1 MYLRSGGGRSKK
13 ESEFYALDDYN
24 KRQKLSPPP
33 PPKSAEDLELEKELQ
48 DTEDLKFLYEAR
60 EVAPALFAKPG
71 DQFEWSGRRGDVD
84 YVEYVGRN
92 MNPSKTVEFR
102 GETTGE
108 YKSPKKGWLI
118 FRNSGGMFPLNVTNG
133 GIRDACGAWPLACHS
148 HYNEEGQIDDDTMC
162 IPPEKVGP
170 LKKMRCWDE
179 DEDDNRNKEPEE
191 IVVSKRLLKEAKKA
205 APVLLA
211 KPGDKFEW
219 CSVDSSWAEPCVMK
233 YVGRNTLRPT
243 SKHNPEAGWL
253 VFKNEYSSENN
264 IDILNGGIRDEI
276 GAWPY
281 DKYSHYSYK
290 TLKEA
295 TTMFELA
302 LWKANIDQA
311 DDTADREACRVE
323 VPGPVKDTLFGFLE
337 GKRKVGT
344 LCVPPSKCGAFKVYK
359 EPSYW

>member
-1 MYLRSGGGRSKK
+1 MYLRSGGGSSKK

-33 PPKSAEDLELEKELQ
+33 PPK
-48 DTEDLKFLYEAR
+48 
-60 EVAPALFAKPG
+60 
-71 DQFEWSGRRGDVD
+71 
-84 YVEYVGRN
+84 
-92 MNPSKTVEFR
+92 
-102 GETTGE
+102 
-108 YKSPKKGWLI
+108 
-118 FRNSGGMFPLNVTNG
+118 
-133 GIRDACGAWPLACHS
+133 
-148 HYNEEGQIDDDTMC
+148 
-162 IPPEKVGP
+162 
-170 LKKMRCWDE
+170 CWDE
-179 DEDDNRNKEPEE
+179 DEDDDRGNKEPEE
-191 IVVSKRLLKEAKKA
+191 IVMSKRLLKEAKKA

-243 SKHNPEAGWL
+243 SKHSPEAGWL

-264 IDILNGGIRDEI
+264 IDILKGIRDEI

-311 DDTADREACRVE
+311 DDTADRESCRVE
-323 VPGPVKDTLFGFLE
+323 VPGPLKDTLFGFFE

-344 LCVPPSKCGAFKVYK
+344 LCIPPSKCGPIKVYK